1 MEFRYSYMRLLLNKF
16 ICFILLSAGSGANA
30 YELDNKL
37 LAEFRPLKESDWSY
51 EKAAHLLERAGF
63 GGTPSQIYKLLEVSP
78 EEAVDS
84 LVNPKRTNSHL
95 LKFEHSGIFDPGL
108 EPFPASRPATTKLAN
123 ETGQALG
130 IKVRPNGNRP
140 LQPIVNKFFYW
151 LRASR
156 LETDRVAQWWGERM
170 VFTDTP
176 LTEKMAL
183 FWHGH
188 FATNEDKVRDYRKM
202 LKQLQL
208 FQTEGLGSFRT
219 LMVAVAKDPAM
230 LAFLDAGVN
239 IKESPNENFARE
251 IVELFTMG
259 VGHYTEQD
267 VREAARA
274 FTGWNYRGLDFVL
287 NRDQH
292 DYGSKTFLGHTG
304 NLSGEEVIEI
314 ILEQQVSAEFI
325 ASKIYAFFVSENIDP
340 KLRKALGQQLQDLN
354 YEIRP
359 FLKLLFL
366 SENFYSTK
374 VIGTRIKSPTEL
386 VVSTYRKLGLDKFP
400 GAPDFNHVTGSLGQ
414 RLMHP
419 PTVAGWS
426 YGKAWITPSLLIQR
440 GNFAYNLMF
449 PDIEFIPWDKYPG
462 EIQYRI
468 INVHQKIRDGA
479 SITEATKPT
488 SDYSEVAALSNQTD
502 RNEEFNTRFGSYRGW
517 QMAIE
522 RVLPIERDLPQIS
535 LTNMIVSE
543 KLNTK
548 EQVVDYLVRRFIS
561 VPLGEHTRITLGQLL
576 LKEVGDDDLSQ
587 HTSSLEM
594 PLRTLLHAILSLPE
608 YQLG

>member
-1 MEFRYSYMRLLLNKF
+1 MRLLLNKF
-16 ICFILLSAGSGANA
+16 IFFILLSAVSGASA
-30 YELDNKL
+30 YELDNNL
-37 LAEFRPLKESDWSY
+37 SAEFRPLKESDWSY
-51 EKAAHLLERAGF
+51 QKAAHLLERAGF
-63 GGTPSQIYKLLEVSP
+63 GGTPSQIHKLLEVSP
-78 EEAVDS
+78 EQAVES
-84 LVNPKRTNSHL
+84 LVNPERSSPYL
-95 LKFEHSGIFDPGL
+95 LEFEHSEIFDPGL
-108 EPFPASRPATTKLAN
+108 DPFPASRPATTKIAE

-130 IKVRPNGNRP
+130 IKVRPSGNRP

-156 LETDRVAQWWGERM
+156 LETDRVTQWWAERM
-170 VFTDTP
+170 VFSDTP

-208 FQTEGLGSFRT
+208 FQSQGLGNFRA
-219 LMVAVAKDPAM
+219 LMIAVAKDPAM

-239 IKESPNENFARE
+239 VKESPNENFARE

-259 VGHYTEQD
+259 VGHYTEHD

-274 FTGWNYRGLDFVL
+274 FTGWNYKGLDFVL

-314 ILEQQVSAEFI
+314 ILKQQVSAEFI
-325 ASKIYAFFVSENIDP
+325 ASKIYAFFVSENIDL

-374 VIGTRIKSPTEL
+374 VVGTRIKSPTEL

-561 VPLGEHTRITLGQLL
+561 VPLDEHTRIILRQLL

-587 HTSSLEM
+587 HTNSLEM

>member
-1 MEFRYSYMRLLLNKF
+1 
-16 ICFILLSAGSGANA
+16 
-30 YELDNKL
+30 
-37 LAEFRPLKESDWSY
+37 
-51 EKAAHLLERAGF
+51 
-63 GGTPSQIYKLLEVSP
+63 
-78 EEAVDS
+78 
-84 LVNPKRTNSHL
+84 
-95 LKFEHSGIFDPGL
+95 
-108 EPFPASRPATTKLAN
+108 
-123 ETGQALG
+123 
-130 IKVRPNGNRP
+130 
-140 LQPIVNKFFYW
+140 
-151 LRASR
+151 
-156 LETDRVAQWWGERM
+156 M

-374 VIGTRIKSPTEL
+374 VVGTRIKSPTEL

-587 HTSSLEM
+587 HTNSLEM

>member
-1 MEFRYSYMRLLLNKF
+1 MKLRCAKALFLILLAGGINAFCYSYEKAPRAIFKP
-16 ICFILLSAGSGANA
+16 IKASAWT
-30 YELDNKL
+30 EQ
-37 LAEFRPLKESDWSY
+37 
-51 EKAAHLLERAGF
+51 KAAHLLERAGF
-63 GGTPSQIYKLLEVSP
+63 GGTPFQIKQLARMSP
-78 EEAVDS
+78 EEAVDT
-84 LVNPKRTNSHL
+84 LVNPAQSNAHL
-95 LKFEHSGIFDPGL
+95 SDFKHSDIFDPGL
-108 EPFPASRPATTKLAN
+108 DPFPPSRPATTNQAKERGA
-123 ETGQALG
+123 ALG
-130 IKVRPNGNRP
+130 IKVRTQGNRP

-156 LETDRVAQWWGERM
+156 LETDRVTQWWAERM
-170 VFTDTP
+170 LLSNTP

-202 LKQLQL
+202 LKQLEL
-208 FQTEGLGSFRT
+208 FQAGGLGNFRS
-219 LMVAVAKDPAM
+219 LMIAVAKDPAM

-274 FTGWNYRGLDFVL
+274 FTGWNYDGLEFKL
-287 NRDQH
+287 NREQH
-292 DYGSKTFLGHTG
+292 DNNSKTFLGHTG
-304 NLSGEEVIEI
+304 NLGGEKIIAI
-314 ILEQQVSAEFI
+314 ILNQKVAAEFI
-325 ASKIYAFFVSENIDP
+325 AAKIYAFFVSENIDP
-340 KLRKALGQQLQDLN
+340 SLKPVLGRTLQDMN
-354 YEIRP
+354 YEIKP

-366 SENFYSTK
+366 SENFYSRG
-374 VIGTRIKSPTEL
+374 VVGARIKSPVEL
-386 VVSTYRKLGLDKFP
+386 VISTYKKLDLNKFP
-400 GAPDFNHVTGSLGQ
+400 GAPDFNRVTGSLGQ

-426 YGKAWITPSLLIQR
+426 YGRAWITPSLLMQR

-468 INVHQKIRDGA
+468 INVHKKIRDGA
-479 SITEATKPT
+479 SITEATKPMT
-488 SDYSEVAALSNQTD
+488 SYGEAPALSNQTD
-502 RNEEFNTRFGSYRGW
+502 RDEEFNTRFGSYRGW

-522 RVLPIERDLPQIS
+522 RVLPIERDLPQIN
-535 LTNMIVSE
+535 LTSIVVNEHLDTTE
-543 KLNTK
+543 K
-548 EQVVDYLVRRFIS
+548 VVTYLVQRFMS
-561 VPLGEHTRITLGQLL
+561 VPLSRDTHEVLAKLL
-576 LKEVGDDDLSQ
+576 LKEVGDENILNHS
-587 HTSSLEM
+587 SSLEM

>member
-1 MEFRYSYMRLLLNKF
+1 
-16 ICFILLSAGSGANA
+16 
-30 YELDNKL
+30 
-37 LAEFRPLKESDWSY
+37 
-51 EKAAHLLERAGF
+51 
-63 GGTPSQIYKLLEVSP
+63 
-78 EEAVDS
+78 
-84 LVNPKRTNSHL
+84 
-95 LKFEHSGIFDPGL
+95 
-108 EPFPASRPATTKLAN
+108 
-123 ETGQALG
+123 
-130 IKVRPNGNRP
+130 
-140 LQPIVNKFFYW
+140 
-151 LRASR
+151 
-156 LETDRVAQWWGERM
+156 
-170 VFTDTP
+170 
-176 LTEKMAL
+176 
-183 FWHGH
+183 
-188 FATNEDKVRDYRKM
+188 
-202 LKQLQL
+202 
-208 FQTEGLGSFRT
+208 
-219 LMVAVAKDPAM
+219 M

-274 FTGWNYRGLDFVL
+274 FTGWNYKGLDFVL

-325 ASKIYAFFVSENIDP
+325 ASKIYAFFVSENIDL

-359 FLKLLFL
+359 FLKLFFL

-374 VIGTRIKSPTEL
+374 VVGTRIKSPTEL

-561 VPLGEHTRITLGQLL
+561 VPLDEYTRIILGQLL

-587 HTSSLEM
+587 HTNSLEM

>member
-1 MEFRYSYMRLLLNKF
+1 MEFRYNYMRLLLNKF
-16 ICFILLSAGSGANA
+16 ICFILLSAGSGADA
-30 YELDNKL
+30 YELDSNL
-37 LAEFRPLKESDWSY
+37 LTEFRPLKESDWSY

-156 LETDRVAQWWGERM
+156 LETDRVAQWWGEQM

-274 FTGWNYRGLDFVL
+274 FTGWNYKGLDFVL

-374 VIGTRIKSPTEL
+374 VVGTRIKSPTEL
-386 VVSTYRKLGLDKFP
+386 VVSTYRKLGLNKFP

-479 SITEATKPT
+479 SITEATKPM

-561 VPLGEHTRITLGQLL
+561 VPLDEHTRVMLGQLL
-576 LKEVGDDDLSQ
+576 LEEVGDDDLSQ
-587 HTSSLEM
+587 HTNSLEM

>member
-1 MEFRYSYMRLLLNKF
+1 MRLLLNKF
-16 ICFILLSAGSGANA
+16 IFFILLSAVSGASA
-30 YELDNKL
+30 YELDNNL
-37 LAEFRPLKESDWSY
+37 SAEFRPLKESDWSY
-51 EKAAHLLERAGF
+51 QKAAHLLERAGF
-63 GGTPSQIYKLLEVSP
+63 GGTPSQIHKLLEVSP
-78 EEAVDS
+78 EQAVES
-84 LVNPKRTNSHL
+84 LVNPERSSPYL
-95 LKFEHSGIFDPGL
+95 LEFEHSEIFDPGL
-108 EPFPASRPATTKLAN
+108 DPFPASRPATTKIAE

-130 IKVRPNGNRP
+130 IKVRPSGNRP

-156 LETDRVAQWWGERM
+156 LETDRVTQWWAERM
-170 VFTDTP
+170 VFSDTP

-208 FQTEGLGSFRT
+208 FQSQGLGNFRA
-219 LMVAVAKDPAM
+219 LMIAVAKDPAM

-239 IKESPNENFARE
+239 VKESPNENFARE

-259 VGHYTEQD
+259 VGHYTEHD

-274 FTGWNYRGLDFVL
+274 FTGWNYKGLDFVL

-374 VIGTRIKSPTEL
+374 VVGTRIKSPTEL

-502 RNEEFNTRFGSYRGW
+502 RNEEFNTRFGRYRGW

-561 VPLGEHTRITLGQLL
+561 APLDEHTRIILGQLL

-587 HTSSLEM
+587 HTNSLEM

>member
-1 MEFRYSYMRLLLNKF
+1 MRLLLNKF
-16 ICFILLSAGSGANA
+16 IFFILLSAVSGASA
-30 YELDNKL
+30 YELDNNL

-51 EKAAHLLERAGF
+51 QKAAHLLERAGF

-84 LVNPKRTNSHL
+84 LVNPNRSNSHL
-95 LKFEHSGIFDPGL
+95 VKFEHSEIFDPGL
-108 EPFPASRPATTKLAN
+108 EPFPASRPATTKLAK

-274 FTGWNYRGLDFVL
+274 FTGWNYKGLDFVL

-325 ASKIYAFFVSENIDP
+325 ASKIYAFFVSENIDL

-374 VIGTRIKSPTEL
+374 VVGTRIKSPTEL

-548 EQVVDYLVRRFIS
+548 EQVVDYLVHRFMS
-561 VPLGEHTRITLGQLL
+561 VPLDEHTRIMLGQLL

-587 HTSSLEM
+587 HTNSLET

>member
-1 MEFRYSYMRLLLNKF
+1 MRPLLNKF
-16 ICFILLSAGSGANA
+16 IFFILLSAGSGASA
-30 YELDNKL
+30 YELDNNL

-51 EKAAHLLERAGF
+51 QKAAHLLERAGF
-63 GGTPSQIYKLLEVSP
+63 GGTPSQIHKLLEVSP

-84 LVNPKRTNSHL
+84 LVNPTRSNSHL
-95 LKFEHSGIFDPGL
+95 LKFEHSEIFDPGL
-108 EPFPASRPATTKLAN
+108 EPFPASRPATTKLAK

-130 IKVRPNGNRP
+130 IKVRANGNRP

-156 LETDRVAQWWGERM
+156 LETDRVTQWWAERM

-208 FQTEGLGSFRT
+208 FQNEGLGNFRA

-274 FTGWNYRGLDFVL
+274 FTGWNYNGLNFVL
-287 NRDQH
+287 NRNQH
-292 DYGSKTFLGHTG
+292 DNGSKTFLGHTG
-304 NLSGEEVIEI
+304 NLSGEKVIEI
-314 ILEQQVSAEFI
+314 ILNQKVSAEFI

-340 KLRKALGQQLQDLN
+340 LLRKALGQKLQDFN

-374 VIGTRIKSPTEL
+374 VVGTRIKSPTEL
-386 VVSTYRKLGLDKFP
+386 IVSTYRKLELNEFP

-426 YGKAWITPSLLIQR
+426 YGRAWITPSLLIQR

-479 SITEATKPT
+479 SITEATKPV
-488 SDYSEVAALSNQTD
+488 SDYSEVVALSNQAD

-535 LTNMIVSE
+535 LTKMIISE

-561 VPLGEHTRITLGQLL
+561 VPLDEHTRVMLGQLL
-576 LKEVGDDDLSQ
+576 LEEVGDENLSQ
-587 HTSSLEM
+587 HINSIEM

>member
-16 ICFILLSAGSGANA
+16 IFFILLSAVSGASA
-30 YELDNKL
+30 YELDNNL
-37 LAEFRPLKESDWSY
+37 SAEFRPLKESDWSY
-51 EKAAHLLERAGF
+51 QKAAHLLERAGF
-63 GGTPSQIYKLLEVSP
+63 GGTPSQIHKLLEVSP
-78 EEAVDS
+78 EQAVES
-84 LVNPKRTNSHL
+84 LVNPERSSPYL
-95 LKFEHSGIFDPGL
+95 LEFEHSEIFDPGL
-108 EPFPASRPATTKLAN
+108 DPFPASRPATTKIAE

-130 IKVRPNGNRP
+130 IKVRPSGNRP

-156 LETDRVAQWWGERM
+156 LETDRVTQWWAERM
-170 VFTDTP
+170 VFSDTP

-208 FQTEGLGSFRT
+208 FQSQGLGNFRA
-219 LMVAVAKDPAM
+219 LMIAVAKDPAM

-239 IKESPNENFARE
+239 VKESPNENFARE

-259 VGHYTEQD
+259 VGHYTEHD

-274 FTGWNYRGLDFVL
+274 FTGWNYKGLDFVL

-314 ILEQQVSAEFI
+314 ILKQQVSAEFI
-325 ASKIYAFFVSENIDP
+325 ASKIYAFFVSENIDL

-374 VIGTRIKSPTEL
+374 VVGTRIKSPTEL

-561 VPLGEHTRITLGQLL
+561 VPLDEHTRIILGQLL

-587 HTSSLEM
+587 HTNSLEM